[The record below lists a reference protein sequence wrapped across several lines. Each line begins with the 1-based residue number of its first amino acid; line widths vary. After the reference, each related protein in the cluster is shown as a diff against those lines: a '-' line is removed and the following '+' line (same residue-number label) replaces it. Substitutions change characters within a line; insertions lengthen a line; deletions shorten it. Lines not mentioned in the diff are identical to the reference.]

1 MKRFPLYSAL
11 TYLSESYGIELDE
24 DTFETYAMSAYRKIG
39 NKEIILKVIRVVPE
53 KDPNRGWFIQKP
65 CDMEEIEAIT
75 LDWEPGR
82 EVSATDNYLAYRTI
96 PIENWIER
104 FKRNKDEF
112 YLSGTFI
119 KYAEFQDKILLSED
133 YPAVNI
139 LYKAQAT
146 DEEGLPFI
154 TEKEM
159 EAIAAYCAYAY
170 DLKRGRVQ
178 KDQATLQ
185 LSQIEYSMW
194 SKLCSEARVA
204 DSLSQNEI
212 NEILDVLTSFD
223 IHSYNVSSTKPIK

>member
-1 MKRFPLYSAL
+1 MKKRKCYIYTRVSTAIQVDGYS
-11 TYLSESYGIELDE
+11 LD
-24 DTFETYAMSAYRKIG
+24 AQ
-39 NKEIILKVIRVVPE
+39 
-53 KDPNRGWFIQKP
+53 KDKLR
-65 CDMEEIEAIT
+65 
-75 LDWEPGR
+75 
-82 EVSATDNYLAYRTI
+82 
-96 PIENWIER
+96 
-104 FKRNKDEF
+104 
-112 YLSGTFI
+112 

-146 DEEGLPFI
+146 DEDGLPFI

-185 LSQIEYSMW
+185 LAQMEYAMW